1 MSLLA
6 GLGALAIGLSLGLTG
21 AGGSILTL
29 PVLVYLAGVPPTEA
43 VGLSLF
49 VVGMAAAIGAGQRLR
64 SGAGAGAVHWRA
76 ALTFGLT
83 GMLGAGLGARFTA
96 LVPAQYLM
104 VGFALLMGVV
114 ALRMLSQGK
123 NTQEPLPEC
132 KIGRCVAAGLA
143 IGVLTGFI
151 GVGGGFLLMP
161 ALIRFARLPVA
172 MATGT
177 SLLVIAANSGVGWIS
192 HLPSSA
198 GRPWLLLIFSSF
210 AVLGVLLGNRIA
222 YKLPAHRLK
231 QLFGSVVLL
240 IAVWM
245 LWQR

>member
-64 SGAGAGAVHWRA
+64 SGAGAVHWRA

-83 GMLGAGLGARFTA
+83 GMLGAALGARFTA

-132 KIGRCVAAGLA
+132 KMGHCVAAGLA

-222 YKLPAHRLK
+222 TKLPAHRLK
-231 QLFGSVVLL
+231 QVFGIVVLL
-240 IAVWM
+240 IAIWM